1 MANAEG
7 QKTVVISRV
16 DERVRN
22 LFIAIC
28 EDHLQIE
35 RADAFLCM
43 FRPYVERVL
52 DEIELNPE
60 HDELAVKTIRR
71 EVEALLPKE
80 RPGGLVA

>member
-1 MANAEG
+1 MTNVEG

-35 RADAFLCM
+35 RADAFACM
-43 FRPYVERVL
+43 LSPFVDRVL
-52 DEIELNPE
+52 DEIELNPD
-60 HDELAVKTIRR
+60 HDELAVKAIRR
-71 EVEALLPKE
+71 EVNALLPTV
-80 RPGGLVA
+80 RPGGLVG